1 MSDLISRE
9 VAKEIIKDIQITIGG
24 KDVFP
29 QVVKDTV
36 LLAIEWMP
44 DEWRDAADEPPK
56 EPGEVLI
63 ATGGAVRDAWYHG
76 DGKYETAG
84 GLVLSAG
91 RGVTHWMP
99 KPDLPEGER

>member
-9 VAKEIIKDIQITIGG
+9 VAKEIIKDIQITIDG

-63 ATGGAVRDAWYHG
+63 VYCGVVCAAWYHG
-76 DGKYETAG
+76 DGKYETG
-84 GLVLSAG
+84 GGMVLSAG
-91 RGVTHWMP
+91 KSVTHWMP
-99 KPDLPEGER
+99 KPDLPEGAR